1 MKRVITTLLNGWV
14 WAAVFFGL
22 WMFSMLSAEQTEG
35 KHKDKVITDQQ
46 KVIDNAYTSID
57 IFNHAAAANANRN
70 MQAEAKSQEKQI
82 EYRTIIRKEPTC
94 NLYIP
99 QPVSDGLLGHVCT
112 IRESAMR
119 SAPSITDTASPGS
132 VTTRRL
138 TYCQAVEWIEPLLT
152 ALDRANGQLID
163 IRKVDTARNGKAQQD
178 GNSGE

>member
-1 MKRVITTLLNGWV
+1 MKRIITVLFNGWL
-14 WAAVFFGL
+14 WAVVFFGL
-22 WMFSMLSAEQTEG
+22 WMFSLLAAEQSEG
-35 KHKDKVITDQQ
+35 QRKDNVITEKQ

-57 IFNHAAAANANRN
+57 IFNHATAANASRN

-99 QPVSDGLLGHVCT
+99 QSVSDGLLSHVHA

-119 SAPSITDTASPGS
+119 SDSGVTDPAGTGTVA
-132 VTTRRL
+132 TRRL

-152 ALDRANGQLID
+152 ALDKANGQLMK
-163 IRKVDTARNGKAQQD
+163 IRMVGMKK
-178 GNSGE
+178 GNY

>member
-1 MKRVITTLLNGWV
+1 MKRVITVLLNGWL
-14 WAAVFFGL
+14 WAVVFFGL

-35 KHKDKVITDQQ
+35 QHKDKVITDQQ

-57 IFNHAAAANANRN
+57 IFNYAASANASRN

-99 QPVSDGLLGHVCT
+99 QPVSDGLLNHVYA

-119 SAPSITDTASPGS
+119 STPGIADTTGAGTA
-132 VTTRRL
+132 TTRRL
-138 TYCQAVEWIEPLLT
+138 TYCQAVEWIEPLLK
-152 ALDRANGQLID
+152 ALDQANGQLMD
-163 IRKVDTARNGKAQQD
+163 IRKADAERNRKP
-178 GNSGE
+178 

>member
-1 MKRVITTLLNGWV
+1 MKKVITVLFNGWV
-14 WAAVFFGL
+14 WAVAFFGL

-35 KHKDKVITDQQ
+35 QHKDKVITDQQ

-70 MQAEAKSQEKQI
+70 MLAEAKSQEKQI

-99 QPVSDGLLGHVCT
+99 QPVSDGLLSHVYA

-119 SAPSITDTASPGS
+119 SATGITDTTGTGTAA
-132 VTTRRL
+132 TRRL
-138 TYCQAVEWIEPLLT
+138 TYCQVVEWIEPLLT
-152 ALDRANGQLID
+152 ALDKANGQLMD
-163 IRKVDTARNGKAQQD
+163 IRKADTERSGKPR
-178 GNSGE
+178 